1 MKSKKVLQFTI
12 FTIMISVFNVS
23 YISSAIPTRF
33 TKDRLTVHCPEN
45 LAILHILVI
54 ISNSDNYQTKMFTH
68 PLAHKAQKYFSSC
81 KNHPAVFITGNL
93 YQQMWYF
100 PLNYLAFHYSEF
112 PQAKEI
118 HPFPSEFDIDDTMK
132 TLLTNYVHQVNDF
145 YITSN
150 FKQFWEEHSD
160 EITAII
166 ENVKN
171 DFPEVDLPH
180 MMEEFYGREI
190 EKFYLVPCPFMT
202 NSGTHVE
209 VNKNG
214 KWNFYHLAGPD
225 LFSDPFTNIYT
236 AFHEFSHSFI
246 EPVSREY
253 SSQINKLAYLYKPL
267 QQEFSRMG
275 YRDWDRAFNEHM
287 VTAGQ
292 LHFTGMSFGDERKER
307 MLNIEKNKGFRL
319 IERFY
324 NYLQDYKENRKHY
337 NTLYDYYP
345 VLLQDLAT
353 IQIDSC
359 RTAGPLG
366 IYAEYSDDGCYI
378 KDIVTGSSMAQAGIQ
393 KGDILVAIKDIE
405 ITSQDKLKQAK
416 EKYWNSADEGE
427 KITITIKRNGE
438 VISKPVL
445 VLVKTRYEFLQKNK

>member
-1 MKSKKVLQFTI
+1 MKIRKLLKFTI
-12 FTIMISVFNVS
+12 FTIIILIFNIS
-23 YISSAIPTRF
+23 YLLSAIPAPWK
-33 TKDRLTVHCPEN
+33 KDKLTVVCPEN
-45 LAILHILVI
+45 MAVLHILVI
-54 ISNSDNYQTKMFTH
+54 ISSPENLQTKMFTH
-68 PLAHKAQKYFSSC
+68 PLAHKAQEYFSAC
-81 KNHPAVFITGNL
+81 KDHPAVFITGNL

-100 PLNYLAFHYSEF
+100 PLNYLAFHYSRF
-112 PQAKEI
+112 PQAEQI
-118 HPFPSEFDIDDTMK
+118 HPFPSEFDIDDTMR
-132 TLLTNYVHQVNDF
+132 TLLTNYVNQVNDF

-160 EITAII
+160 EIETII
-166 ENVKN
+166 ENVRN
-171 DFPEVDLPH
+171 DFPEIDLPR
-180 MMEEFYGREI
+180 MMEKFYGREI

-275 YRDWDRAFNEHM
+275 YRNWDRAFNEHM
-287 VTAGQ
+287 VTAAQ
-292 LHFTGMSFGDERKER
+292 LHFTGMAFGDERKDKMLDMER
-307 MLNIEKNKGFRL
+307 NKGFKL

-324 NYLQDYKENRKHY
+324 NYFQDYKENRDRF
-337 NTLYDYYP
+337 NSLRDYYP
-345 VLLQDLAT
+345 ILLQALST
-353 IQIDSC
+353 IQIDSF

-366 IYAEYSDDGCYI
+366 IYPEYHEDGCYI
-378 KDIVTGSSMAQAGIQ
+378 KDVVTGSAMEQAGIQ
-393 KGDILVAIKDIE
+393 KGDILAAIKDIE
-405 ITSQDKLKQAK
+405 ITSQNKLKKAK
-416 EKYWNSADEGE
+416 DKYWNQAEEGDQV
-427 KITITIKRNGE
+427 KITIKRNGE
-438 VISKPVL
+438 IISKSVSVL
-445 VLVKTRYEFLQKNK
+445 FEIRYEFLQ